1 MSERI
6 DLTQFEPI
14 IGIDWFYENEVLYL
28 NERKFR
34 YAIYEATDLA
44 DINEDLWEE
53 HEQELEELNASF
65 TNAIQD
71 LPNLIAELKKMYAR
85 EDELLGAL
93 RIIRDDLN
101 EGMAQ
106 GHLPIESTHGV
117 SARKIRNFANDA
129 FESFKRRE
137 SND

>member
-1 MSERI
+1 MSNERI

-14 IGIDWFYENEVLYL
+14 IGIDWFYEDGVLYL

-53 HEQELEELNASF
+53 HEQELEELDASF

-71 LPNLIAELKKMYAR
+71 LPNLIAELKRCYEEIDRLRPIAQDWVKLDAHTDDGKCLILDM
-85 EDELLGAL
+85 EDSDGNCFSGYINRASE
-93 RIIRDDLN
+93 
-101 EGMAQ
+101 
-106 GHLPIESTHGV
+106 
-117 SARKIRNFANDA
+117 
-129 FESFKRRE
+129 
-137 SND
+137 